1 MTTLVLRNTK
11 GSPLTFTELDNNFSN
26 LNTDKLDVSSDNYV
40 TTTTAGTV
48 CTFSNVDAY
57 PGRFDVTAASTG
69 GWEAGAGHL
78 QVEYNF
84 TSSGYFSG
92 IVSSGGG
99 HMGCALRL
107 DNSVIATHVRGH
119 GHLIGLCTN
128 GTQSSSDLL
137 IPNGMIE
144 TWMGGLGASQPN
156 IVYPGSEMPPGYKFE
171 DGKNYKDRK
180 WIRVRYYVKESSY
193 ITDTVEGTAGF
204 WTMMWDTGYWL
215 DTNPWADFTKTG
227 IMFYEVFAPSGT
239 WSITFSDLKVRW
251 GPYLGQAEEATA
263 NRHYRNGTA
272 MTYGLFPRSDS
283 FGPTGVAG
291 TFRTLTG
298 PSGVMLTISRTRFQ
312 VR

>member
-1 MTTLVLRNTK
+1 
-11 GSPLTFTELDNNFSN
+11 
-26 LNTDKLDVSSDNYV
+26 
-40 TTTTAGTV
+40 
-48 CTFSNVDAY
+48 
-57 PGRFDVTAASTG
+57 
-69 GWEAGAGHL
+69 
-78 QVEYNF
+78 
-84 TSSGYFSG
+84 
-92 IVSSGGG
+92 
-99 HMGCALRL
+99 
-107 DNSVIATHVRGH
+107 
-119 GHLIGLCTN
+119 
-128 GTQSSSDLL
+128 
-137 IPNGMIE
+137 MIE

-171 DGKNYKDRK
+171 DGKNYKVILDSVVDHNDRK

-227 IMFYEVFAPSGT
+227 IMFYEVFAPTGT

-272 MTYGLFPRSDS
+272 MTYGLFPRSDA

-291 TFRTLTG
+291 TFRMSGLDNSSMLNYANTYPNFDWAEWCDVNDIKNKLSGTLGTTTAQQIENVLRPLYCIVG
-298 PSGVMLTISRTRFQ
+298 TLCKAAKDRGW
-312 VR
+312 